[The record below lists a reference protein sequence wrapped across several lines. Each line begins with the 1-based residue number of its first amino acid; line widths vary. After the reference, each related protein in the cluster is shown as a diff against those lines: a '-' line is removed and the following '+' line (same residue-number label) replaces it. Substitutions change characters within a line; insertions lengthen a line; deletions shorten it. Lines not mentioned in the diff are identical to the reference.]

1 MRILA
6 LSTWWPEPADNGSR
20 MRIMHLLRHLART
33 HEVHLLAFTQ
43 SDTTEVCADEI
54 AAICA
59 SFQAMPRPG
68 RLLTLADRVQSLV
81 VTEPASVRATWSQAF
96 ARAVHTTADHI
107 RPDIV
112 LAFEIDV
119 APYALQLR
127 GVPVVLE
134 QLELGYMLEQ
144 FRSYQDV
151 QRRLRY
157 LLTAMKHRRYVA
169 GLLRQLAAVTVVS
182 EGEAKTVRQLAG
194 KHPLELAVIPN
205 GADVTGCRDYTYHPD
220 PDTLI
225 YPGALSYSAN
235 LDAMRYF
242 LEAIFPKIRQERP
255 QTLLRITGR
264 TTPEQRAA
272 LPNLD
277 GVVLTGYV
285 EDIRALIAQS
295 SIEVVPLREGGGT
308 RLKILE
314 ALAVGTPVVSTSKGG
329 EGLALVDGEHLLI
342 ADSPDAFARA
352 TLQLLEDA
360 SARARLSQA
369 GRRAVAVHYDW
380 TVLAQRLEDLL
391 QTIATRGSYRHAV
404 TTG

>member
-43 SDTTEVCADEI
+43 GDTTEVCADELGQ
-54 AAICA
+54 ICA
-59 SFQAMPRPG
+59 SLQAMPRPG
-68 RLLTLADRVQSLV
+68 RPLTLVDRVQSLI

-96 ARAVHTTADHI
+96 ASAVENTAARI
-107 RPDIV
+107 RPDVV

-119 APYALQLR
+119 APYALQLP

-134 QLELGYMLEQ
+134 ELELGYMLEQ

-169 GLLRQLAAVTVVS
+169 GLLRGLAAVTVVS
-182 EGEAKTVRQLAG
+182 EGEAKTVRDLAG
-194 KHPLELAVIPN
+194 KHPLDIVVIPN
-205 GADVTGCRDYTYHPD
+205 GADVAGCRDYAYHPD

-242 LEAIFPKIRQERP
+242 LEAILPRIRQERP

-277 GVVLTGYV
+277 GVVLNGYV

-295 SIEVVPLREGGGT
+295 SVEVVPLREGGGT

-314 ALAVGTPVVSTSKGG
+314 ALAVGTPVVSTSKGS
-329 EGLALVDGEHLLI
+329 EGLALVHDEHLLI

-352 TLQLLEDA
+352 TVRLLEDA
-360 SARARLSQA
+360 ALRAKLSQA
-369 GRRAVAVHYDW
+369 GQQVVAAHYDW
-380 TVLAQRLEDLL
+380 PVLAQRLEDLL
-391 QTIATRGSYRHAV
+391 QTIATRGRYRYVV